1 MALRTS
7 AGSTPGVEPSAPA
20 AASATLAEEPAWLW
34 RHRHQGAAFAVV
46 APLRKRSLGTTANAM
61 GVAVRVAE
69 APAGRM
75 QSRGRRRSL
84 GTEADGPPGGPPRV
98 YSRTNKLVYAGFGK
112 CGQDDSWANR
122 PQCRSCGGRQPITS
136 LATCVAARKACVD
149 GSVHRRGGIQTH
161 FASNMRS
168 GYGGRRQYGRR
179 AEGGAGGSFCGAEGG
194 GAGAR
199 CGGGAAVGGS
209 GGEGEAS
216 AGQGASTIIV
226 GSSQEGV
233 GTRAETFKATN
244 TQHKLQE
251 QAKAMEQRLQE
262 SNAIAAQLEVELAAA
277 RAEALDFAE
286 LAELSREKKC
296 RTRAARRILLTS
308 CRAWSQRRSREQD
321 SGGKSS
327 AGAVVHVDAVI
338 GGVGVAAIPGT
349 AVPTGSAPTGA
360 SAGWA
365 AAPPAALATAN
376 TVATQAVEATVQ
388 DAKKT

>member
-1 MALRTS
+1 
-7 AGSTPGVEPSAPA
+7 
-20 AASATLAEEPAWLW
+20 
-34 RHRHQGAAFAVV
+34 
-46 APLRKRSLGTTANAM
+46 
-61 GVAVRVAE
+61 
-69 APAGRM
+69 
-75 QSRGRRRSL
+75 
-84 GTEADGPPGGPPRV
+84 
-98 YSRTNKLVYAGFGK
+98 
-112 CGQDDSWANR
+112 
-122 PQCRSCGGRQPITS
+122 
-136 LATCVAARKACVD
+136 
-149 GSVHRRGGIQTH
+149 
-161 FASNMRS
+161 
-168 GYGGRRQYGRR
+168 
-179 AEGGAGGSFCGAEGG
+179 
-194 GAGAR
+194 
-199 CGGGAAVGGS
+199 
-209 GGEGEAS
+209 
-216 AGQGASTIIV
+216 
-226 GSSQEGV
+226 
-233 GTRAETFKATN
+233 
-244 TQHKLQE
+244 
-251 QAKAMEQRLQE
+251 MEQRLQE

-327 AGAVVHVDAVI
+327 AGAAVHVDAVI